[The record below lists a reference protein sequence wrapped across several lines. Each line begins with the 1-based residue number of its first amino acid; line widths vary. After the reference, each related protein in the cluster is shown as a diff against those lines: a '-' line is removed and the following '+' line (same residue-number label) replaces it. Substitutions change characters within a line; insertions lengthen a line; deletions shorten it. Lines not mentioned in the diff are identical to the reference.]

1 MTNLIKPTI
10 LALTVGLGLPKYYK
24 CDIDVDLHICEK
36 YGNQDYIFLLR
47 ESGSLLFPLKKGL
60 NPLYI
65 SSYFKDESAKFF
77 HINANG
83 TYKGLSIDTVN
94 SFIHKKPS
102 IDGCYISEQLID
114 RVQSFLTD
122 PNVTAK
128 GFNEAHIPTL
138 PLYWNEWAKW
148 FEQHAVMSSFLTMA
162 QLKLQQL
169 SK

>member
-1 MTNLIKPTI
+1 MKNLIEPVV
-10 LALTVGLGLPKYYK
+10 LALTVDLGLPKYYK
-24 CDIDVDLHICEK
+24 CDIEVDLHICEK
-36 YGNQDYIFLLR
+36 YGNQDYVFLLR
-47 ESGSLLFPLKKGL
+47 ECGSLLFPLKKGL

-65 SSYFKDESAKFF
+65 SSYFKDETAKFF
-77 HINANG
+77 QINADG
-83 TYKGLSIDTVN
+83 TYNKISIATVDTLIN
-94 SFIHKKPS
+94 TKPS
-102 IDGCYISEQLID
+102 IDGCYTIEQLID

-128 GFNEAHIPTL
+128 GFDEAHIPTL
-138 PLYWNEWAKW
+138 PLYWSEWAKW